1 MKIFLSVNLNF
12 QIFTI
17 LKSVLRFCVAVDLSI
32 ISEKIQDRRGDT
44 AVLIDFLI
52 EYFYKRVELCLPLV
66 DM

>member
-32 ISEKIQDRRGDT
+32 ISEKFRI
-44 AVLIDFLI
+44 AV
-52 EYFYKRVELCLPLV
+52 ETQRS
-66 DM
+66 